1 MRPRYE
7 DTGIV
12 GCAVSSKYPSQGKRN
27 YSIGIIL
34 IGMIVT
40 LGFSGIF
47 GTILWDMA
55 RRDRAKALDGATN
68 LVATIASDI
77 YRNIELY
84 DLSLQAVVE
93 GLNLPGIDQLSPLFR
108 NLLLFDRAATAKD
121 LGSILVIDSTGK
133 LTIDSL
139 SAIPSDTNFSQRDF
153 FQVHQQ
159 HANAGL
165 YISRPWIA
173 SSGEYL
179 ISLSRRLANPDGSF
193 AGVVAGTMR
202 LSYFHDLFRK
212 VKLGDEDSLTLMRTD
227 GTVLMRTPF
236 NIDSIGANFST
247 SAIFEKFPK
256 SSSGWYESIAVSD
269 GLKRL
274 FAYQQ
279 ISEQPLLMTNGLS
292 VDAIYVGWRH
302 DAWLIGSLTLLLC
315 GINVALVVFLAR
327 ELRRRGRAEQQLAI
341 LATTDALTGLCN
353 RRGFDEAI
361 GREWSRCERSREPVA
376 LLLIDVDHFKAYND
390 EYGHQLGDQVLSMI
404 ARRIAASVQRPCDVS
419 ARYGGEEFAVLL
431 PGESVTGALHV
442 AEQIRVDVL
451 SLRSSEAGG
460 DVVPTVSIGA
470 ASMLAGAGSP
480 CDLIRFADAAL
491 YDAKRKGRNRIEAAQ
506 SVRPMAAE

>member
-1 MRPRYE
+1 
-7 DTGIV
+7 
-12 GCAVSSKYPSQGKRN
+12 
-27 YSIGIIL
+27 
-34 IGMIVT
+34 
-40 LGFSGIF
+40 
-47 GTILWDMA
+47 
-55 RRDRAKALDGATN
+55 
-68 LVATIASDI
+68 
-77 YRNIELY
+77 
-84 DLSLQAVVE
+84 
-93 GLNLPGIDQLSPLFR
+93 
-108 NLLLFDRAATAKD
+108 
-121 LGSILVIDSTGK
+121 
-133 LTIDSL
+133 
-139 SAIPSDTNFSQRDF
+139 
-153 FQVHQQ
+153 
-159 HANAGL
+159 
-165 YISRPWIA
+165 
-173 SSGEYL
+173 
-179 ISLSRRLANPDGSF
+179 
-193 AGVVAGTMR
+193 
-202 LSYFHDLFRK
+202 

-247 SAIFEKFPK
+247 STIFEKFPK

-292 VDAIYVGWRH
+292 VDAIYVGWKH

-442 AEQIRVDVL
+442 AEQIRADVL

>member
-1 MRPRYE
+1 
-7 DTGIV
+7 V
-12 GCAVSSKYPSQGKRN
+12 GCAVPSKYPLQCKRN

-55 RRDRAKALDGATN
+55 RRDRARALDGATN

-77 YRNIELY
+77 SRNIELY
-84 DLSLQAVVE
+84 DLSLQAVVD
-93 GLNLPGIDQLSPLFR
+93 GLNLPGIDKLSPLFR

-121 LGSILVIDSTGK
+121 LGSILVIDSAGK

-139 SAIPSDTNFSQRDF
+139 SATPSDTNFYRRDF

-159 HANAGL
+159 RANAGL

-179 ISLSRRLANPDGSF
+179 ISLSRRLASPDGSF

-236 NIDSIGANFST
+236 SIDSIGANFST
-247 SAIFEKFPK
+247 STIFEKFPK
-256 SSSGWYESIAVSD
+256 SPSGWYESIAVSD

-279 ISEQPLLMTNGLS
+279 IGEQPLLMTNGLS
-292 VDAIYVGWRH
+292 VDAIYIGWRR
-302 DAWLIGSLTLLLC
+302 DVWLIGSLTLLLC

-361 GREWSRCERSREPVA
+361 GREWSRCERARESVA

-390 EYGHQLGDQVLSMI
+390 EYGHQLGDKVLSML

-431 PGESVTGALHV
+431 PGESITGALHV
-442 AEQIRVDVL
+442 AKQIRADVL
-451 SLRSSEAGG
+451 SLRSAEAGC

-480 CDLIRFADAAL
+480 GDLIRFADAAL
-491 YDAKRKGRNRIEAAQ
+491 YDAKRKGRNRIEAARSVQ
-506 SVRPMAAE
+506 SMAAE